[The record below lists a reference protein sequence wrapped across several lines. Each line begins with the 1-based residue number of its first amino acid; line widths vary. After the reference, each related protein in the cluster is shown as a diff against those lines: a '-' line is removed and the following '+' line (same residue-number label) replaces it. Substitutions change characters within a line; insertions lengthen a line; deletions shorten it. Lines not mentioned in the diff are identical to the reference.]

1 MYRNSTACTW
11 WDIEDCVGSLA
22 AQAVDRWE
30 ALGLPK
36 DAAEASAVL
45 QAEVTDKA
53 EIVYTITLFH
63 SGTEVYT
70 AEGEIK
76 ISGVP
81 QHIAAM
87 AVESTIF
94 ESAADTVGES
104 AANKLVEGLL
114 SWLHQQ

>member
-1 MYRNSTACTW
+1 MYENSTTYTW

-22 AQAVDRWE
+22 VQAVDRWE
-30 ALGLPK
+30 TLGLPK
-36 DAAEASAVL
+36 DAAGAPVVL
-45 QAEVTDKA
+45 QTEVTSRA

-63 SGTEVYT
+63 GDVEVYT

-87 AVESTIF
+87 AVERTIF
-94 ESAADTVGES
+94 ENAADLVDES
-104 AANKLVEGLL
+104 VASKLVDGLL
-114 SWLHQQ
+114 SWLSKQ